1 MALAIRLARGGAKKR
16 PFYSIVVADSRA
28 ARNGKFLE
36 KIGTYNPMLPKDAA
50 NRVTLKED
58 RATYWLGVGAQPSE
72 RVAYFLGKAGLA
84 AMPKQASNPQ
94 KSQPKKKAQERIAQ
108 GVEKERRAVEAAEKE
123 KQAAA
128 DAAAAAAA
136 KPAEP
141 EPAPAVEEPAV
152 EAAAPA
158 ETAADAAPVVE
169 EPAAET
175 AVADAVPNA
184 ATETTAE
191 PAA

>member
-16 PFYSIVVADSRA
+16 PFYSIVVADSRN
-28 ARNGKFLE
+28 ARDGKFLE
-36 KIGTYNPMLPKDAA
+36 KIGTYNPMLPKDAE
-50 NRVTLKED
+50 NRVTLKND
-58 RATYWLGVGAQPSE
+58 RAQYWLGVGAQPSE

-94 KSQPKKKAQERIAQ
+94 KSQPKKKAQERVAEAA
-108 GVEKERRAVEAAEKE
+108 EKQRRAAEAAEKE

-141 EPAPAVEEPAV
+141 EPVAEPEAAVPAEAVETP
-152 EAAAPA
+152 
-158 ETAADAAPVVE
+158 AADAAPE
-169 EPAAET
+169 ATDET
-175 AVADAVPNA
+175 AA
-184 ATETTAE
+184 
-191 PAA
+191 